1 VKTPIPPGP
10 KRRLGQNF
18 LCDQNILRKIVEFI
32 RPAPGDFIVEIGAGT
47 GALTA
52 PLAPQVAHLIA
63 VELDAD
69 LLPYLQNFQNVT
81 LLHSDIRKV
90 DLCGIRQDGKIR
102 VTGNLPYYISSNIL
116 TSLILQRKC
125 IQDMTLM
132 FQEEVA
138 HRIMAPPSDPDY
150 GYLSVITQ
158 YYCNIQKGFRINR
171 NCFVPKPE
179 IESRILRF
187 EFRAEP
193 VIEFEEFASLLEKA
207 FSQRRKKLRNNLL
220 RTLPIPPQSL
230 DRIFD
235 ELQLKPDVR
244 AENLSADQYEKLILQ
259 IRQNVSY

>member
-1 VKTPIPPGP
+1 MKTPIPPAP

-18 LCDQNILRKIVEFI
+18 LCDQNILRKIIDFI
-32 RPAPGDFIVEIGAGT
+32 HPTAGDFFVEIGAGT

-52 PLAPQVAHLIA
+52 LLTPHVARLIA

-69 LLPYLQNFQNVT
+69 LLPYLQNIPDIT

-90 DLCGIRQDGKIR
+90 DLCEIRADGKIR

-138 HRIMAPPSDPDY
+138 HRITAPPSDPDY

-158 YYCNIQKGFRINR
+158 YYCNIRKGFKINK

-179 IESRILRF
+179 IESRVLRF
-187 EFRAEP
+187 EFRTEP
-193 VIEFEEFASLLEKA
+193 AIQFEEFASFLEKA

-220 RTLPIPPQSL
+220 RALPIPAPSL
-230 DRIFD
+230 DRTFD
-235 ELQLKPDVR
+235 ELQLSQDVR
-244 AENLSADQYEKLILQ
+244 AENLSAVQYEKLIL
-259 IRQNVSY
+259 RLRT

>member
-18 LCDQNILRKIVEFI
+18 LCDQNILRKIVDFI
-32 RPAPGDFIVEIGAGT
+32 HPSAEDFIVEIGAGT
-47 GALTA
+47 GALTSL
-52 PLAPQVAHLIA
+52 LAPHVADLIA

-69 LLPYLQNFQNVT
+69 LLPYLQNIPNVT

-90 DLCGIRQDGKIR
+90 DLCEMPMDRKIR
-102 VTGNLPYYISSNIL
+102 VTGNLPYYVSSNIL

-138 HRIMAPPSDPDY
+138 HRITALPSDPDY

-158 YYCNIQKGFRINR
+158 YYCNIKKGFKINK

-187 EFRAEP
+187 EFRTEP
-193 VIEFEEFASLLEKA
+193 VIEFEEFASCLEKA

-220 RTLPIPPQSL
+220 RALSVPAETL
-230 DRIFD
+230 DRIF
-235 ELQLKPDVR
+235 EQLQLAPDVR

-259 IRQNVSY
+259 IRHF